1 MTAKEYLRQYE
12 YAALR
17 AKRCREQYE
26 TALEKIDA
34 IGSTLGTDG
43 MPHGSGV
50 SRKTEDLAIKLGEA
64 AQRYLDAE
72 ENALIVKEEVE
83 SVINSL
89 PESMEGVV
97 LYERYINLAKWDDI
111 ADLLMYSISNVFRLH
126 ALGLNEVEAILN
138 EGDNCRR
145 KDIKQ

>member
-1 MTAKEYLRQYE
+1 MNAKEFLKQYE
-12 YAALR
+12 YAMLR

-72 ENALIVKEEVE
+72 QEAFDVKERVY
-83 SVINSL
+83 SIIADIDGT
-89 PESMEGVV
+89 EGEI
-97 LYERYINLAKWDDI
+97 LYERYINLRRWEDI
-111 ADLLMYSISNVFRLH
+111 CVLVHLSWRQTHRLH
-126 ALGLNEVEAILN
+126 RKGLQMVEKRALNGT
-138 EGDNCRR
+138 
-145 KDIKQ
+145 Q

>member
-1 MTAKEYLRQYE
+1 MEIMTAKEYLRQYE
-12 YAALR
+12 YATLR

-72 ENALIVKEEVE
+72 QEAFDVKERVY
-83 SVINSL
+83 SIIADIDGT
-89 PESMEGVV
+89 EGEI
-97 LYERYINLAKWDDI
+97 LYERYINLRRWEDI
-111 ADLLMYSISNVFRLH
+111 CVLVHLSWRQTHRLH
-126 ALGLNEVEAILN
+126 RKGLQMVEKRALNGT
-138 EGDNCRR
+138 
-145 KDIKQ
+145 Q

>member
-1 MTAKEYLRQYE
+1 MEMTAKEYLRQYE
-12 YAALR
+12 YATLR

-72 ENALIVKEEVE
+72 QKAFDIKEQVY
-83 SVINSL
+83 
-89 PESMEGVV
+89 SMISDIECYPGQV
-97 LYERYINLAKWDDI
+97 LYERYINLSKWQEISDI
-111 ADLLMYSISNVFRLH
+111 LLYSLPALFKFHSEGLDIVEERLKNIE
-126 ALGLNEVEAILN
+126 NE
-138 EGDNCRR
+138 
-145 KDIKQ
+145 

>member
-1 MTAKEYLRQYE
+1 MNAKEYLRQYE
-12 YAALR
+12 YATLR

-72 ENALIVKEEVE
+72 QEAFDVKERVY
-83 SVINSL
+83 SIIADIDGT
-89 PESMEGVV
+89 EGEI
-97 LYERYINLAKWDDI
+97 LYERYINLRRWEDI
-111 ADLLMYSISNVFRLH
+111 CVLVHLSWRQTHRLH
-126 ALGLNEVEAILN
+126 RKGLQMVEKRALNGT
-138 EGDNCRR
+138 
-145 KDIKQ
+145 Q

>member
-1 MTAKEYLRQYE
+1 MEMTAKEYLKQYE
-12 YAALR
+12 YATLR

-72 ENALIVKEEVE
+72 QKA
-83 SVINSL
+83 
-89 PESMEGVV
+89 
-97 LYERYINLAKWDDI
+97 
-111 ADLLMYSISNVFRLH
+111 F
-126 ALGLNEVEAILN
+126 
-138 EGDNCRR
+138 
-145 KDIKQ
+145 DIKEQVYSMISDIEGYPG